1 MTRLLGALVVLLL
14 VATGC
19 AATDSRPAVTYL
31 TWETPDTNKALDAA
45 MSGLPVALNRLP
57 SPGFNYDQKIA
68 ALFLAGKAP
77 DFFWCG
83 NDTEQSLGQK
93 GLLYDWTD
101 YLARRTNGMDPTKFA
116 PGALDYWRGPDH
128 RLYGLP
134 TLVNTYGFY
143 YNEKLL
149 AAAGVPIPRPGWT
162 YDQLFA
168 AAATLTA
175 AGGNKGPGIVVDAK
189 DGGFGSPFY
198 GPFGVAQASV
208 SAGGRPFENRPVGA
222 TAVQTDALFTRATT
236 KLTAAIIAG
245 QLTAPGA
252 GSGDTTAAFSGGRTA
267 MLFGGQWLA
276 PSIAQSKPA
285 FGWGFAPMPE
295 NGRAVQPFDAVG
307 ICAPK
312 TLKNPD
318 QVWNVMTYLETTGFQ
333 KLLSSAPV
341 APSAYA
347 PASTGYFAAM
357 RKIGDGSVART
368 VAYEV
373 DCREKIGIRFVEPW
387 AIYANNILKAS
398 WDQMLSGKRPI
409 QPTLDATVR
418 DINAIIPK

>member
-1 MTRLLGALVVLLL
+1 MTRLLGLLLALAL

-19 AATDSRPAVTYL
+19 AGTADSRPVVTYL
-31 TWETPDTNKALDAA
+31 TWETPDTNKTLDAA
-45 MSGLPVALNRLP
+45 MAGQPVRLNRLP
-57 SPGFNYDQKIA
+57 SPGYNYDQKVA
-68 ALFLAGKAP
+68 ALFLSGKAP

-101 YLARRTNGMDPTKFA
+101 YLARRTNGMDPAKFV

-134 TLVNTYGFY
+134 TLVNAYGFY

-149 AAAGVPIPRPGWT
+149 AAAGVPAPRPGWT

-168 AAATLTA
+168 AAAALTKA
-175 AGGNKGPGIVVDAK
+175 NGPGLVVDAK
-189 DGGFGSPFY
+189 DGGWGSPFY
-198 GPFGVAQASV
+198 GPFGVAQASM
-208 SAGGRPFENRPVGA
+208 SAGGKPFENRAVGA
-222 TAVQTDALFTRATT
+222 TAVQVDTGFTSMTT
-236 KLTAAIIAG
+236 KLTAAITAG
-245 QLTAPGA
+245 QMTLPGA
-252 GSGDTTAAFSGGRTA
+252 GSGDTTAAFAGGRTA

-276 PSIAQSKPA
+276 PVIAQGKPA

-295 NGRAVQPFDAVG
+295 NGRSVQPLDAVG

-312 TLKNPD
+312 TLRNPD
-318 QVWNVMTYLETTGFQ
+318 QVWAVMTYLVTTGLR

-347 PASTGYFAAM
+347 PTSVGYFAAIA
-357 RKIGDGSVART
+357 KIGDGSVSRA

-373 DCREKIGIRFVEPW
+373 DCPDKTAIRFVEPW
-387 AIYANNILKAS
+387 AIYANNVLKGS
-398 WDQMLSGKRPI
+398 WDQMLSGQRPI
-409 QPTLDATVR
+409 GPTLAATVR